1 MTDYATALQQWL
13 AGTDASGERAAAR
26 KIARAGF
33 VTRSAAQHAAL
44 ERVRAWT
51 RERFALGDDVPLM
64 VTELACT
71 LPGCPP
77 RETVVAFWTAQEGQD
92 DRRHHFKVFKP
103 AAEVVPDDLPP
114 AWLKDALVIPP
125 GGDCDCC

>member
-1 MTDYATALQQWL
+1 
-13 AGTDASGERAAAR
+13 
-26 KIARAGF
+26 
-33 VTRSAAQHAAL
+33 
-44 ERVRAWT
+44 VRGWT
-51 RERFALGDDVPLM
+51 RAQFALADDVAIM
-64 VTELACT
+64 VTELACA

-77 RETVVAFWTAQEGQD
+77 RETVVAFWTAE